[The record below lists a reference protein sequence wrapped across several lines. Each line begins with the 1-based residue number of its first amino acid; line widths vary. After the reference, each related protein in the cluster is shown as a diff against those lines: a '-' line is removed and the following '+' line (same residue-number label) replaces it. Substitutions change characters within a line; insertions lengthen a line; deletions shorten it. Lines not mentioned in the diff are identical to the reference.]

1 MATPRFAA
9 PACPRPAG
17 SHARR
22 THDLRRWA
30 AVVVSGTALSVG
42 CAGPGFAAAGLPAVT
57 STPGVRCQEPT
68 VTVGTARELTAALGA
83 ARPGAVIALRA
94 GVYAGRFVAR
104 TSGTATAP
112 ITLCGSADAILD
124 AGGKSNGYVLHLN
137 GASYW
142 RVSGFTVR
150 NGQKGVIAD
159 RVQHTIISGLTV
171 AAIGDEA
178 IHLRRASSDNQVVGN
193 VIRGT
198 GLRSKRYG
206 EGIYVGTAQSNW
218 SSVTGGAP
226 DRSDRNLIS
235 GNTISGTIAEA
246 VDIKEGTT
254 GGKLVGNTID
264 GSSITAADSAVDVK
278 GNEWLI
284 SGNVVTNSPVDGF
297 QTHRILSGWGDRN
310 VFTANVVRST
320 KKTGGYVVAPRPL
333 LANVVSCT
341 NTAPAGMTPTLGSC
355 R

>member
-1 MATPRFAA
+1 MATPSSAAFACRFPAA
-9 PACPRPAG
+9 P
-17 SHARR
+17 HARR

-124 AGGKSNGYVLHLN
+124 AGGKSNGYVLHLD

-150 NGQKGVIAD
+150 NGQKGVMAD

-226 DRSDRNLIS
+226 DRSDRNVIS
-235 GNTISGTIAEA
+235 GNTISGTTAEA
-246 VDIKEGTT
+246 VDLKEGTT
-254 GGKLVGNTID
+254 GGKLVGNTFD
-264 GSSITAADSAVDVK
+264 GASITAADSAVDVK

-320 KKTGGYVVAPRPL
+320 KKTGGYVVALRPL
-333 LANVVSCT
+333 LANVVRT
-341 NTAPAGMTPTLGSC
+341 DNTGPAGMQTSPATS